1 MSQPILV
8 QINISPGG
16 VPKLPIE
23 EGFVTKLG
31 IEGDDHHHPKYHG
44 GPNQAILL
52 ITTGAIEEMVAMGHP
67 VFPGALGEN
76 FTVAG
81 LDRRALRL
89 GDRIRVGGCVIELS
103 KMREP
108 CRALDPYNLPS
119 VQGMLQKKIFNK
131 KVKAGDHSQPE
142 WGLAGFYARV
152 LVEGTVRRGD
162 EVELLALETT
172 LHAKIS

>member
-1 MSQPILV
+1 MSQAALV

-23 EGFVTKLG
+23 HGFVTRLG
-31 IEGDDHHHPKYHG
+31 IEGDGHNHPKFHG

-67 VFPGALGEN
+67 IFPGALGEN
-76 FTVAG
+76 FTVEG
-81 LDRRALRL
+81 LDRRVLRL
-89 GDRIRVGGCVIELS
+89 RDRIRVGECVIELT

-108 CRALDPYNLPS
+108 CRALDRYNPP
-119 VQGMLQKKIFNK
+119 GTKPLQKKIYSQ
-131 KVKAGDHSQPE
+131 KVKAGDFDVPE

-152 LVEGTVRRGD
+152 LEEGLVRPGD
-162 EVELLALETT
+162 PVELLAAEAEAAAHT
-172 LHAKIS
+172 